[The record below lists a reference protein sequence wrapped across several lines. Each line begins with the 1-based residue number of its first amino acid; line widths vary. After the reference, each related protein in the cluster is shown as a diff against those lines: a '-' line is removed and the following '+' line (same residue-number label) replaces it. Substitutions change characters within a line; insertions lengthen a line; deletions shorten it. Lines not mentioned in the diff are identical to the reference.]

1 MAWKEGTG
9 IFLPKPGKESYF
21 EAKSFRMI
29 TLTSFQLKWLK
40 RLILY
45 HINDDKNVQA
55 KLSASQYGF
64 RAGVSTETALHE
76 FVRRVE
82 QCLVRKKP
90 ALGIFLDIVG
100 AFDNITFRG
109 VATALRGL
117 GMSEILTSWIENLLR
132 HRTVQVELYGD
143 KVKRKVM
150 KGKPTRWY
158 PFAFS
163 VELCFKQPI
172 ARVT

>member
-1 MAWKEGTG
+1 MKVSVCVGTG

-29 TLTSFQLKWLK
+29 TLTSFQLKWLE

-82 QCLVRKKP
+82 QRLVRKKL
-90 ALGIFLDIVG
+90 ALGIFPGYCRRRRQCHLPW
-100 AFDNITFRG
+100 
-109 VATALRGL
+109 LCHGL
-117 GMSEILTSWIENLLR
+117 CEGWACPR
-132 HRTVQVELYGD
+132 
-143 KVKRKVM
+143 
-150 KGKPTRWY
+150 
-158 PFAFS
+158 FS
-163 VELCFKQPI
+163 PHG
-172 ARVT
+172 